1 MEENANIK
9 KEILLLYNTI
19 KSEISANKILKNNL
33 QKVTDINKIN
43 SKELINIIKNF
54 LLNVINNKELQF
66 LLNNNNMND
75 LQKNYLQLENQMRK
89 LETDNKYYLKNL
101 MQNKIIK
108 DSLEMKLNAYMSLEE
123 EYEDLKEKVKYEG
136 GKFLDNDRKDNEII
150 ILRQENSS
158 LKKEIVKLENKN
170 RVNENK
176 IKEYQS
182 IIKELE
188 HNKEFLNKKIYT
200 LERNIKENT
209 INMKHNGSGL
219 YKGMNSNS
227 CTNLQ
232 IKSNEPALNSH
243 NDYTLKNLKNVYNFG
258 SNYNNSKNLSNFN
271 SPKNDMKYLEPNK
284 NKNWHNKTMGTIN
297 NNVFNSTYNKIVNGI
312 NNRKIKMPIKND
324 FKVTKK
330 HRNNSTSIIRGE
342 MDERKTISNSKY
354 YGDKN
359 TNYIGLNKSGTK
371 NRNFSIIMN
380 PKPQSQSIYPLSC
393 KSSKNNVQIIPKY
406 IHKEYNKI

>member
-1 MEENANIK
+1 MEENANLK
-9 KEILLLYNTI
+9 KEIYSLYNTI
-19 KSEISANKILKNNL
+19 KSEISANKIFKNNL
-33 QKVTDINKIN
+33 QRITDINKVN

-54 LLNVINNKELQF
+54 LLSLINNKDLEF
-66 LLNNNNMND
+66 LFNNNNMNE
-75 LQKNYLQLENQMRK
+75 LQKNYTQLENQIRK

-101 MQNKIIK
+101 LQNKIIK
-108 DSLEMKLNAYMSLEE
+108 ETLEMKLNAYMSLEV

-170 RVNENK
+170 RVNINK
-176 IKEYQS
+176 IKEYQN

-188 HNKEFLNKKIYT
+188 HNKEFLNKKIYAF
-200 LERNIKENT
+200 EKNIKENN
-209 INMKHNGSGL
+209 INMKYNGSGL
-219 YKGMNSNS
+219 YKDMNSNS
-227 CTNLQ
+227 CTNLL
-232 IKSNEPALNSH
+232 IKNNETALNSQ

-258 SNYNNSKNLSNFN
+258 SNNNNNNILYNFN
-271 SPKNDMKYLEPNK
+271 SPKNDMKYLESNK

-297 NNVFNSTYNKIVNGI
+297 NNIFSSTYNKIANGI
-312 NNRKIKMPIKND
+312 NNRKIKMPIKNE
-324 FKVTKK
+324 FKITKK
-330 HRNNSTSIIRGE
+330 HRNHSTSIIRGE

-359 TNYIGLNKSGTK
+359 TNYLGLNKSGTK

-380 PKPQSQSIYPLSC
+380 SKPQSQSIYPLSC
-393 KSSKNNVQIIPKY
+393 KSSKNNVEIIPKY
-406 IHKEYNKI
+406 IPKECNKI

>member
-9 KEILLLYNTI
+9 KEIFSLYNII
-19 KSEISANKILKNNL
+19 KSEVSANKIFKNNL
-33 QKVTDINKIN
+33 QRISDIDKVS

-54 LLNVINNKELQF
+54 LIDLISNKDFQF
-66 LLNNNNMND
+66 LFNNNNMNE
-75 LQKNYLQLENQMRK
+75 LQKNYLQLENQIRK

-108 DSLEMKLNAYMSLEE
+108 DTLEMKLNAYMSLEE
-123 EYEDLKEKVKYEG
+123 EYEELKEKVKYEG

-170 RVNENK
+170 RINENK

-182 IIKELE
+182 TIKELE
-188 HNKEFLNKKIYT
+188 HNKEYLNKKIYS
-200 LERNIKENT
+200 LEKSIKENT
-209 INMKHNGSGL
+209 INLKHNGSGL
-219 YKGMNSNS
+219 YKGISSNS

-232 IKSNEPALNSH
+232 IKNNETALNSH
-243 NDYTLKNLKNVYNFG
+243 NDYNLKNLKNAYNFG
-258 SNYNNSKNLSNFN
+258 SNYNSKNVSNFN
-271 SPKNDMKYLEPNK
+271 SPKNDMKYLDPNK

-312 NNRKIKMPIKND
+312 NNRKINMPIKNE

-359 TNYIGLNKSGTK
+359 ANFLGLNKSGTK

-380 PKPQSQSIYPLSC
+380 SKPQSHSIYPLSC

-406 IHKEYNKI
+406 IHKEYNKL